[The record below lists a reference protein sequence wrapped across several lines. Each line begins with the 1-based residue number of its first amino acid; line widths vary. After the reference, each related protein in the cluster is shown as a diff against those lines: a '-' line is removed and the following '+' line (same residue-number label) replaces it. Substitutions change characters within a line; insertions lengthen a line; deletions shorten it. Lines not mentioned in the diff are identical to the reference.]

1 MEDFIIDSL
10 KKNLGC
16 RFTSLP
22 SSLSPGIENP
32 RFGSVFIKYGSF
44 SLGNLETL
52 LAKYVHLILKERVR
66 KSLSATQVLQNY
78 VKNWISIVVPFQN
91 K

>member
-32 RFGSVFIKYGSF
+32 RLLIENPVQRLGATGAREVKQHFSF
-44 SLGNLETL
+44 KDINWDTL
-52 LAKYVHLILKERVR
+52 A
-66 KSLSATQVLQNY
+66 
-78 VKNWISIVVPFQN
+78 ISIYHCRPEIQI
-91 K
+91 